1 MTLVD
6 ETEDRTEVDGCCGQ
20 YDVSRLSGTTR
31 TAEVCAG
38 ILSQAYGLLGAADSL

>member
-20 YDVSRLSGTTR
+20 YVSRLIGRTR
-31 TAEVCAG
+31 TVEVWAG
-38 ILSQAYGLLGAADSL
+38 ILTQAYGLLRAADSL